1 MSSSREMRRLEA
13 KWLQGTHWPK
23 RLEWM
28 EISGLRGWT
37 GHRIEFRFPIT
48 AIVGENG
55 SGKST
60 ILQAA
65 AASYRSPGTSKKMKF
80 ASDFFPDT
88 PWDKITNAQITY
100 CVRENSGSTTDSV
113 RKPTNRWRG
122 NPERRER
129 RIYYIDLSRIQPLS
143 ARAGYLRIAKAGI
156 KEGKAKQFAS
166 DVIARLSNIMGIS
179 YKSAKLASTAS
190 DPNRLVPV
198 IQRSGQPYSGFHQG
212 AGELTAAE
220 LLANDFEKYSLVIID
235 EIESSL
241 HPRAQRRLIRDL
253 ANIAREKEIQ
263 FIVSTH
269 SPYVLEEL
277 PPEGRMYIVD
287 TDSGKSTVT
296 GVSPEFAMSKMD
308 LENHPECDVY
318 VEDEASSAFVRELIV
333 AQDPDLLPRVQIS
346 PFGTASVGLSLG
358 IMVAQNRFPRPTIVF
373 LDGDQSTAAGVKVLP
388 GDDAPERVVFEG
400 LADAKWSGIAERLGR
415 SPSKVID
422 ALDKAMTLS
431 NHHDWVQS
439 AADPLFVG
447 KSLLWQVMCS
457 VWSET
462 CANKADKESVA
473 FAIKDV
479 LEAP

>member
-1 MSSSREMRRLEA
+1 MAGSRELRRLEA
-13 KWLQGTHWPK
+13 KWLQGTSWPK

-88 PWDKITNAQITY
+88 PWDKITASQITY
-100 CVRENSGSTTDSV
+100 TVRENTGSTTDSI

-143 ARAGYLRIAKAGI
+143 ARAGYLRLAKATL
-156 KEGKAKQFAS
+156 KEGASQLFAT
-166 DVIARLSNIMGIS
+166 DVVARLSNIMGS
-179 YKSAKLASTAS
+179 VYKSARLATTAY
-190 DPNRLVPV
+190 DPTRLVPV
-198 IQRSGQPYSGFHQG
+198 IQKAAQPYSGFHQG

-263 FIVSTH
+263 FIISTH
-269 SPYVLEEL
+269 SPYVLDEL
-277 PPEGRMYIVD
+277 PPEGRIYIVETND
-287 TDSGKSTVT
+287 GKSTVN

-308 LENHPECDVY
+308 EENHPECDVY
-318 VEDEASSAFVRELIV
+318 VEDEASAAFVREIIV
-333 AQDPDLLPRVQIS
+333 SNDPEILPRVQIS

-358 IMVAQNRFPRPTIVF
+358 IMV
-373 LDGDQSTAAGVKVLP
+373 S
-388 GDDAPERVVFEG
+388 
-400 LADAKWSGIAERLGR
+400 
-415 SPSKVID
+415 
-422 ALDKAMTLS
+422 
-431 NHHDWVQS
+431 
-439 AADPLFVG
+439 
-447 KSLLWQVMCS
+447 
-457 VWSET
+457 
-462 CANKADKESVA
+462 
-473 FAIKDV
+473 
-479 LEAP
+479 